1 MVKVKEK
8 FPRLDD
14 GRIDLQHW
22 LEKHFSNYTQT
33 SFSDIANAAEYGQVC
48 SIGNAT
54 FYGQACF
61 EQALECAE
69 ILAQLHADKTTIAA
83 AIVFCSIQGT
93 DINHRDVQDHLDNE
107 VCILISGI
115 FKINAIRLLHQQTNK
130 GSNAQVDNLRKMLL
144 AMASDIR
151 VVLITLAQRLCIMR
165 GIQVLGHDERRDYA
179 EETED
184 IYAPLANRLG
194 ISEIKWELE
203 DLSFHDSNP
212 STYQLLAR
220 ALNEKRSDRQKRVDN
235 IIDLLTNK
243 LSALNIKANV
253 TGRAKHIFS
262 IYKKMQRKEVG
273 FDEVYDTHAVR
284 IIVDTKEQ
292 CYQALSLV
300 HDLWPPIKEE
310 FDDYISSPKPNGYQS
325 IHTAVTD
332 KDNKYLEIQIRTEQ
346 MHQEGELGVAAH
358 WMYKEGIKDKGGYES
373 KISWLRELLD
383 WHKELS
389 HNDEA
394 LDRFHDR
401 VFEERVYVF
410 TPNGD
415 IFDLAEN
422 ATPIDFAYHIH
433 SEVGHRCKGA
443 LVNGKMVQL
452 TYKLQTGDNVEIVR
466 SKDPH
471 PSRDWLN
478 PNLGYLA
485 TSKART
491 KVHHWFKQEHV
502 EKNIAEGKAI
512 FDKECQRLN
521 ANDVAIEKV
530 TNELNVR
537 NSKGLFINLACG
549 QIRPTQIHHAIHRL
563 YPQIKLPEKNK
574 KNHIRP
580 KLAVN
585 PNRSSIYV
593 QGVSNLLSHT
603 AKCCQPVP
611 GEEIIGYITQG
622 RGVSVHRNDCDNI
635 KELSQRGQARLLD
648 AQWTSSDGEHPIQ
661 LNIECKELKPTLDR
675 LTQLLTQEK
684 ITTQHIEEVGQT
696 KSQYYLLIADI
707 IVSDI
712 TMLNQL
718 IDKINQFPGVVTIN
732 RR

>member
-14 GRIDLQHW
+14 GRIDLQQW
-22 LEKHFSNYTQT
+22 LATHFSNYSQA
-33 SFSDIANAAEYGQVC
+33 SFDIIATASEYAQIC
-48 SIGNAT
+48 SVDNAT
-54 FYGQACF
+54 FYGQSCF

-69 ILAQLHADKTTIAA
+69 ILAQLHADNTTIAA
-83 AIVFCSIQGT
+83 GIVFCSMQGI
-93 DINHRDVQDHLDNE
+93 DITLEDVQEHLDNE
-107 VCILISGI
+107 VCLLIKGMNKMS
-115 FKINAIRLLHQQTNK
+115 AIRLLHQQTNK

-144 AMASDIR
+144 AMVSDIR

-194 ISEIKWELE
+194 ISDIKWELE

-212 STYQLLAR
+212 STYQLLAK
-220 ALNEKRSDRQKRVDN
+220 ALNEKRRDRQVRVDN
-235 IIDLLTNK
+235 IIELLTNK
-243 LSALNIKANV
+243 LTALNIKVQV

-332 KDNKYLEIQIRTEQ
+332 KDNKYLEIQIRTEK
-346 MHQEGELGVAAH
+346 MHQESELGVAAH
-358 WMYKEGIKDKGGYES
+358 WMYKEGVKGKGGYES

-394 LDRFHDR
+394 LDRFHDQ

-415 IFDLAEN
+415 IFDLSEN

-443 LVNGKMVQL
+443 RVNGKMVQL
-452 TYKLQTGDNVEIVR
+452 TYKLLTGDNVEIIR
-466 SKDPH
+466 SKEPR

-478 PNLGYLA
+478 PSLGYLA

-502 EKNIAEGKAI
+502 EKNISEGKII

-521 ANDVAIEKV
+521 ASDISVEKIAND
-530 TNELNVR
+530 LNAR
-537 NSKGLFINLACG
+537 NSKELFINLTCG
-549 QIRPTQIHHAIHRL
+549 QIKPTQIHHAIHRL
-563 YPQIKLPEKNK
+563 YPQVKLPEKQK
-574 KNHIRP
+574 KIHIKP
-580 KLAVN
+580 KLTAN

-622 RGVSVHRNDCDNI
+622 KGVSVHRKDCHNI
-635 KELSQRGQARLLD
+635 SDLSQRGQARLLD
-648 AQWTSSDGEHPIQ
+648 AQWTSNDGQHPIQ
-661 LNIECKELKPTLDR
+661 LKIECKELKPTLDR

-684 ITTQHIEEVGQT
+684 IAAQHIEEVSQT
-696 KSQYYLLIADI
+696 KQQYFMLIADI

-712 TMLNQL
+712 TVLNQL